1 MAHVRTAIRTAIAS
15 RLTGL
20 TTTGARVYPSRILPL
35 ADSNLPCLRI
45 YLDEE
50 EIETETV
57 HDDPLL
63 RRSPVLRVECC
74 AKAVASLDAMLDT
87 MLAEVEAAIGTAPD
101 PTFGGLLKSRP
112 QPASITVDLDDGLEK
127 PVGIATLTFRT
138 TYFTAASTPAT
149 AL

>member
-20 TTTGARVYPSRILPL
+20 TTTGARVYPSRIQPL
-35 ADSNLPCLRI
+35 ADANLPCLRV

-50 EIETETV
+50 DISLETV

-63 RRSPVLRVECC
+63 QRAAVLRVECC
-74 AKAVASLDAMLDT
+74 AKAVASLDSTLDT
-87 MLAEVEAAIGTAPD
+87 MLAEVETAIATAPD
-101 PTFGGLLKSRP
+101 PTFGGLLKTRP
-112 QPASITVDLDDGLEK
+112 QPASIAVDLDEGLEK
-127 PVGIATLTFRT
+127 PVGIAALTYRIA
-138 TYFTAASTPAT
+138 YFTAASTPAT

>member
-20 TTTGARVYPSRILPL
+20 TTTGARVYPSRIHPL
-35 ADSNLPCLRI
+35 ADSNLPCLRV

-74 AKAVASLDAMLDT
+74 AKAVASLDATLDT
-87 MLAEVEAAIGTAPD
+87 MLAEVEVAIGTGDA
-101 PTFGGLLKSRP
+101 TFGGLLKSRP
-112 QPASITVDLDDGLEK
+112 LPRSVAVDLDEGLEK
-127 PVGIATLTFRT
+127 PVGILRVDYLAH
-138 TYFTAASTPAT
+138 YFTAASNPAT
-149 AL
+149 AI